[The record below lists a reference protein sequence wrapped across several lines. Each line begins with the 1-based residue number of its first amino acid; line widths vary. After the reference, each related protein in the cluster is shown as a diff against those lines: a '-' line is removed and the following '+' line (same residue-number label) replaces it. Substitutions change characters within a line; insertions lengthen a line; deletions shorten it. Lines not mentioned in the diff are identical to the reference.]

1 MLGGLWVF
9 IVVFSP
15 KGGEV
20 LIYREVDVGTI
31 GTAICR
37 VYGSSTKAE
46 YVRNKD
52 PFLGYFS
59 ALEKEIVGHA
69 SFVFY

>member
-20 LIYREVDVGTI
+20 LVYREVDVGSI

-37 VYGSSTKAE
+37 VFMEAVLKLST
-46 YVRNKD
+46 
-52 PFLGYFS
+52 
-59 ALEKEIVGHA
+59 
-69 SFVFY
+69 